1 MEDNE
6 DMGRMKLCLVIKLVG
21 SSTINISPMVTDTK
35 IWAFPNMVFFTCN
48 NGYVFEKSDKI
59 KYSIYRLTI
68 PYQVGDKERKL
79 SYTYTFT
86 DDETRYAFVRKLRD
100 DLVEFSKSGF
110 FGYNPTARVVTYDDK
125 WFVY

>member
-1 MEDNE
+1 MEYST
-6 DMGRMKLCLVIKLVG
+6 GQLRLCFNLRLIG
-21 SSTINISPMVTDTK
+21 SSTIHISPMVVDPK

-59 KYSIYRLTI
+59 QYSIYRLI
-68 PYQVGDKERKL
+68 MPYQVGDKERKL
-79 SYTYTFT
+79 SHVYTFT

-100 DLVEFSKSGF
+100 DLVEFTKSGF
-110 FGYNPTARVVTYDDK
+110 FGYNPCARVVTYDDK